1 MFMIFLLFSLG
12 CVTSGAGT
20 GALAVTVGIQGAGFG
35 LSNLRHRYPAGET
48 FGGPGKTNKG
58 MMGSTD
64 LQGMKR

>member
-35 LSNLRHRYPAGET
+35 LSNLRHRYPPGET
-48 FGGPGKTNKG
+48 FGGLGETNKV
-58 MMGSTD
+58 MMGSSD
-64 LQGMKR
+64 PQGMKR